1 MTTQDFK
8 SMLEGAKKG
17 AGLITAGGVTLQCIA
32 ATHGVSKSGG
42 DPQIVGSYK
51 IVGGQF
57 NGRTMKGWH
66 TLKSD
71 TPASVMGFFEEMA
84 AFGISESEIVAMGQP
99 NDQAMAALATR
110 MVNKIVGADVYH
122 QDDQRNPG
130 KKSAWLQNYR
140 AHTGPMPQ
148 VMANGGAPAPAPGP
162 APTPYGQQPP
172 MYGQQPQP
180 QAQQYPPQ
188 QQAPGQYAPQPAY
201 GQQQAPAA
209 QPQGYPPQQPQMAV
223 PGYPQPQAQQQASA
237 PATHSG
243 MPPQHSGQ
251 YQQAPVPGYPPAQQG
266 PPIPAGTGQ
275 PVPGGNGNGTP
286 NGFTPGYGTTAPPAT
301 GPVAGDVSQPQPPQ
315 PVPGEQQY
323 NQEPP
328 F

>member
-32 ATHGVSKSGG
+32 ASHGVSKSGG

-57 NGRTMKGWH
+57 NGRTMKAWH
-66 TLKSD
+66 TLKAD

-84 AFGISESEIVAMGQP
+84 AFGIPESEIVAMGQP
-99 NDQAMAALATR
+99 NDTAMAALATR

-122 QDDQRNPG
+122 QDDNRNPG
-130 KKSAWLQNYR
+130 KKSAWLQAFR

-148 VMANGGAPAPAPGP
+148 VAANGGAPAPAPTP
-162 APTPYGQQPP
+162 APAPVAYGQQP

-180 QAQQYPPQ
+180 AMQYPAQQPYPPQ
-188 QQAPGQYAPQPAY
+188 QPAY
-201 GQQQAPAA
+201 GQPQAPAPQ
-209 QPQGYPPQQPQMAV
+209 QPYPGQYPPQQPQ
-223 PGYPQPQAQQQASA
+223 PQQGPA
-237 PATHSG
+237 PA
-243 MPPQHSGQ
+243 MPPQPNGQ
-251 YQQAPVPGYPPAQQG
+251 YAQAPVPGYPQAQQG
-266 PPIPAGTGQ
+266 PPTPAGTGQ
-275 PVPGGNGNGTP
+275 PAPGGNGSSTP

-301 GPVAGDVSQPQPPQ
+301 GPVAGDPAQVQPPQ
-315 PVPGEQQY
+315 PVPGEQPY
-323 NQEPP
+323 TQEPP